1 MNQKLSL
8 LKHHTQC
15 KQSRIIHISTQ
26 QNFPQ
31 RTKMASAFFSVA
43 PEPKTELGRHRILAP
58 TAGLRVSPLALG
70 AMSIGDAW
78 ADLMGSMNKESSFKL
93 LDAFWEAGGNFIDTA
108 NNYQNEQ
115 SEEWIGEWAANK
127 GIRDQLVIA
136 TKFTSDYRSHELG
149 KGKAQNF
156 QGNHRKSLH
165 LSVRDSL
172 KKLKTDYID
181 ILYIHWWDSTTSI
194 KELMDSLHIMVEQ
207 GKVLYLGASDMPAW
221 IVSAANTYAVDNGKT
236 PFSIYQ
242 GRWNIMLRDF
252 ERDIIP
258 MARHFGMA
266 LAPWDVL
273 GGGKFQT
280 KEALE
285 ERKKNGEKLRSLISL
300 PEQSPEEVRF
310 SEALQ
315 KVATEHGIASIT
327 AVALA
332 YVLHKA
338 GNVIPI
344 VGGRKVEHL
353 MDNIQALKIKLTDEQ
368 IKFLEEVRPFD
379 LGFPSAF
386 LGPDPN
392 ITGFS
397 PRLSRTAH
405 YSFPNAGNPKS
416 VV

>member
-1 MNQKLSL
+1 MATSL
-8 LKHHTQC
+8 
-15 KQSRIIHISTQ
+15 
-26 QNFPQ
+26 F
-31 RTKMASAFFSVA
+31 AFA
-43 PEPKTELGRHRILAP
+43 PEPKTELGRFRILAP
-58 TAGLRVSPLALG
+58 SAGIRVSPLALG
-70 AMSIGDAW
+70 AMSIGDGW
-78 ADLMGSMNKESSFKL
+78 SDLMGSMNKESSFKL
-93 LDAFWEAGGNFIDTA
+93 LDAFFDAGGNFIDTA

-115 SEEWIGEWAANK
+115 SETWIGEWAAQR
-127 GIRDQLVIA
+127 GIRDQLVLA
-136 TKFTSDYRSHELG
+136 TKFTSDYRSHNLG
-149 KGKAQNF
+149 KGQAQNF

-172 KKLKTDYID
+172 KKLQTDYID
-181 ILYIHWWDSTTSI
+181 ILYIHWWDHTTSI

-221 IVSAANTYAVDNGKT
+221 VVSAANTYATDNGKT

-258 MARHFGMA
+258 MARQFGMA

-280 KEALE
+280 KKALE
-285 ERKKNGEKLRSLISL
+285 ERQQRGESLRGLASL
-300 PEQSPEEVRF
+300 PEQSPEEAKI
-310 SEALQ
+310 SEALAQ
-315 KVATEHGIASIT
+315 VASEHGVTSIT
-327 AVALA
+327 AIALA

-338 GNVIPI
+338 GNVFPI

-353 MDNIQALKIKLTDEQ
+353 MDNIQALSIKLTDEQ
-368 IKFLEEVRPFD
+368 IKFLEDVKPFD

-386 LGPDPN
+386 LGPDPS

-397 PRLSRTAH
+397 PRLQRTAQ
-405 YSFPNAGNPKS
+405 YAFPNSGNPKS
-416 VV
+416 IV

>member
-1 MNQKLSL
+1 
-8 LKHHTQC
+8 
-15 KQSRIIHISTQ
+15 
-26 QNFPQ
+26 
-31 RTKMASAFFSVA
+31 MASTLFSFA

-58 TAGLRVSPLALG
+58 TAGIRVSPLALG

-78 ADLMGSMNKESSFKL
+78 SDLMGSMNKESSFKL

-115 SEEWIGEWAANK
+115 SEEWIGEWAASK

-194 KELMDSLHIMVEQ
+194 KELMDALHIMVEQ

-221 IVSAANTYAVDNGKT
+221 IVSAANTYAVDHGKT

-285 ERKKNGEKLRSLISL
+285 ERKKNGEQLRGLVSL
-300 PEQSPEEVRF
+300 PEQSPEEARV

-315 KVATEHGIASIT
+315 KVALEHGVASIT

-392 ITGFS
+392 ITGSSF
-397 PRLSRTAH
+397 RLQRTGH